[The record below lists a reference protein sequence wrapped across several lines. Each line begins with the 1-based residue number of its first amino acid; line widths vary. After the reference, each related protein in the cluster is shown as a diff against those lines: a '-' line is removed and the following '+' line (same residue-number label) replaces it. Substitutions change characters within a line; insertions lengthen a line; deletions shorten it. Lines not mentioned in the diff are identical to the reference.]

1 MRNVF
6 TAVLAAILLCGHAM
20 AAAPVRRIY
29 VFGDSYS
36 DTGRGFVDGNGPTA
50 VAYLAQR
57 LGLEMVASNAP
68 DATRK
73 SLNFAVSGAPTGS
86 SAGQPLPGG
95 GWLGLGMK
103 EEVQEFVGMV
113 KSGKVKFDPAITLF
127 FIAGGLNDGRF
138 PTAETVA
145 NLEDEMQTLYSVGA
159 RRFAVAIL
167 PEKIP
172 GFDKTAIRLNPALA
186 GIPAEMRPKLAG
198 AVIETSHWGAF
209 FDEVMEHPAKY
220 GITDTT
226 HPCATGRT
234 IFNQDATPCA
244 NPADHFYYNPSHPS
258 TATHKAVGDMLFG
271 EVKGW

>member
-1 MRNVF
+1 MKSIV
-6 TAVLAAILLCGHAM
+6 AVVLGLALAGTSW
-20 AAAPVRRIY
+20 AAPVKRMY

-36 DTGRGFVDGNGPTA
+36 DTGRGYVDGNGPTA

-68 DATRK
+68 DAAGK

-86 SAGQPLPGG
+86 NAGRALPGG

-113 KSGKVKFDPAITLF
+113 RSGKVKFDPAVTLF

-172 GFDKTAIRLNPALA
+172 GFDRTAIRLNPALA

-209 FDEVMEHPAKY
+209 FDVVMAHPAKY
-220 GITDTT
+220 GIADTT
-226 HPCATGRT
+226 HPCAAGRA
-234 IFNQDATPCA
+234 IFNQDATPCS

-258 TATHKAVGDMLFG
+258 TATHKAVGDMLFD
-271 EVKGW
+271 EVRGW